1 MELQELSET
10 EMVAIDG
17 GLAYSKKSKDQKEIN

>member
-17 GLAYSKKSKDQKEIN
+17 GFYSKKSKDQKEIN